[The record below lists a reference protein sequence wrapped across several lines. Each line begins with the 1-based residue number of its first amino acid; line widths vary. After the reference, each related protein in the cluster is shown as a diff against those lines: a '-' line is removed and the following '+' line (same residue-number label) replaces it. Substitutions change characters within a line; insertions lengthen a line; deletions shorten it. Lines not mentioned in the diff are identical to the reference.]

1 MFYLILGTV
10 ILAAILILLNTFA
23 HSQPANILR
32 AGRILFVVII
42 LALAGFFVM
51 RGGLQF
57 LWLAALAV
65 IPWINR
71 VKMVIAFGRLYR
83 HYRNKRKNGTDSNDD
98 SSMMTRTDA
107 LKILDLEE
115 GASDEEIKKAH
126 RQLMQ
131 KHHPDQGGDPEKASL
146 INQAKDI
153 LLDK

>member
-57 LWLAALAV
+57 LWLAALAI

-71 VKMVIAFGRLYR
+71 LKMVIALSRLYR
-83 HYRNKRKNGTDSNDD
+83 HYRRKRKNGSTSNGN
-98 SSMMTRTDA
+98 SNIMTRKDA

-115 GASDEEIKKAH
+115 GADEEEIKKAH
-126 RQLMQ
+126 RRLMQ
-131 KHHPDQGGDPEKASL
+131 KHHPDQGGDPKKASL